1 MDHRLPYPNRHLS
14 VPLWV
19 LSFATVV
26 FASGAV
32 FIVLWSPRALMLA
45 LGSGLLALLARFL
58 FVQVRDAMPV
68 AARST
73 AARASAAR
81 ANEAA
86 STVSGAGLVIA
97 AVVIAPLLAFAL
109 LWTALLAI
117 LGGTW
122 LLHLVGLA

>member
-1 MDHRLPYPNRHLS
+1 MDHRLPYPNRHPG

-19 LSFATVV
+19 LSVATVV

-45 LGSGLLALLARFL
+45 LGSGLLAVLARSL
-58 FVQVRDAMPV
+58 FVRVRDAMPAP
-68 AARST
+68 AARGT
-73 AARASAAR
+73 AVR